1 MEGILKVEAAKA
13 TTARQAIFS
22 PNTNAGQQDPAS
34 DSEDEQG
41 DVDPENVDN
50 GVHQVEEM
58 TDDQAQAH
66 IDEMTELI
74 HNLPN
79 VPLL

>member
-1 MEGILKVEAAKA
+1 MAAKA
-13 TTARQAIFS
+13 ATARQAIFS
-22 PNTNAGQQDPAS
+22 PNTNAGQQNPAS

-58 TDDQAQAH
+58 TDD
-66 IDEMTELI
+66 
-74 HNLPN
+74 
-79 VPLL
+79 

>member
-1 MEGILKVEAAKA
+1 MAAKA

-50 GVHQVEEM
+50 GIHQVEEM
-58 TDDQAQAH
+58 MDDQARRKE
-66 IDEMTELI
+66 IDRI
-74 HNLPN
+74 HLRGKNGGR
-79 VPLL
+79 VPPMV